1 MGLSIFREDASMTR
15 KPTYA
20 ELEKR
25 VEELEKEASE
35 RNGTEQALQQS
46 EERYREI
53 ASSIPGVVYQ
63 FLLRKDGSY
72 AAPYISESASAILDI
87 SAKEVMAN
95 PYSLFDR
102 IAKEDLESVNQSIA
116 ESAQTMETW
125 LKEFRI
131 KTTTG
136 EIRWMRAASVPH
148 LLPDGEI
155 LWNGVILDISDRV
168 RVEEAL
174 QMAHDELETRVEE
187 RTGEL
192 ARANRQL
199 KREVEERKQA
209 EETLRESEEKYRT
222 ILESIEE
229 GYFEVDLAGTL
240 TFFNDTLC
248 KITGSSRGELLGK
261 NNREYTTPQ
270 TAQKMYR
277 LFNQVYRTGR
287 PSRVMDY
294 EIILK
299 DGRTIVLEMSTS
311 LMRNAAGTPVG
322 FRGVIR
328 DITERKRAEEVLQR
342 EKEKFQ
348 ILVEESPFGVSLIG
362 KDGRYK
368 YLNPTFIE
376 IFGYDLKDITTGREW
391 FKKAYPDQGYRK
403 QVISTWI
410 SDLKGARPGECRP
423 HTFTVTCKDGSA
435 KIIQFR
441 PVTMESEG
449 QFVIYEDITERKQL
463 EEQLQLAQKMEALG
477 TLAGG
482 IAHNFNNLLTA
493 IMSHTSLMLM
503 DTDPTQPHYERLKS
517 IEKLVDSGAK
527 LTRQLLGYA
536 RKGRY
541 EIKPINVNRLVKETA
556 DTLYA
561 TRKDIRVH
569 QELAEDLHGVQ
580 ADQDQ
585 IEQILWNLYVNAAD
599 SMPTGGNLFLKTMN
613 VTSQDMKNKP
623 YKVKPGNYVRVT
635 VSDTGIGM
643 DKEIMQHIFEPFFTT
658 KGLARG
664 TGLGL
669 SSVYGIVKAHG
680 GYIDVDSEK
689 AKGSIFSIYL
699 PASKGEYRE
708 KEEILER
715 PERGHET
722 LLLVDDEAMILK
734 VGKEMLEALGYT
746 VLVARG
752 GKEAIDIYKSHT
764 DTIHMVMLDMIMPD
778 IGGGETYDQLK
789 EINPKV
795 KVLLS
800 SGYSIDGQATEIL
813 ERGCNGFIQK
823 PFSMKEL
830 SQSIRKILGKEQA

>member
-15 KPTYA
+15 KPTYE
-20 ELEKR
+20 ELERR
-25 VEELEKEASE
+25 VKELEKEASE
-35 RNGTEQALQQS
+35 RKEEEQALQQ
-46 EERYREI
+46 
-53 ASSIPGVVYQ
+53 
-63 FLLRKDGSY
+63 
-72 AAPYISESASAILDI
+72 
-87 SAKEVMAN
+87 
-95 PYSLFDR
+95 
-102 IAKEDLESVNQSIA
+102 
-116 ESAQTMETW
+116 
-125 LKEFRI
+125 
-131 KTTTG
+131 
-136 EIRWMRAASVPH
+136 
-148 LLPDGEI
+148 
-155 LWNGVILDISDRV
+155 
-168 RVEEAL
+168 
-174 QMAHDELETRVEE
+174 
-187 RTGEL
+187 
-192 ARANRQL
+192 
-199 KREVEERKQA
+199 
-209 EETLRESEEKYRT
+209 SEEKYRT

-240 TFFNDTLC
+240 TFFNDPLC
-248 KITGSSRGELLGK
+248 KITGSSRGELLGM
-261 NNREYTTPQ
+261 NNREYTTPE

-277 LFNQVYRTGR
+277 LFNQVYRTGK
-287 PSRVMDY
+287 PLRVMDY

-299 DGRTIVLEMSTS
+299 DGSTIVLEMSTS
-311 LMRNAAGTPVG
+311 LMRDADGAPVG

-362 KDGRYK
+362 KDGHYK

-376 IFGYDLKDITTGREW
+376 IFGYDLKDIPTGREW

-410 SDLKGARPGECRP
+410 SDLKGARPGECRVQ
-423 HTFTVTCKDGSA
+423 TFTVTCKDGSA
-435 KIIQFR
+435 KIIHFR
-441 PVTMESEG
+441 PVSMESGG
-449 QFVIYEDITERKQL
+449 QFVIYEDITERRQL
-463 EEQLQLAQKMEALG
+463 EEQLQLAQKMEVLG
-477 TLAGG
+477 TLARG

-503 DTDPTQPHYERLKS
+503 DTDATQPHYEGFKS

-556 DTLYA
+556 DTLCA

-580 ADQDQ
+580 ADQDK

-623 YKVKPGNYVRVT
+623 YKVKPGNYVLVT

-680 GYIDVDSEK
+680 GHIDVDSEK
-689 AKGSIFSIYL
+689 AKGSAFSIYL
-699 PASKGEYRE
+699 PASKGEYIE
-708 KEEILER
+708 KDEILER
-715 PERGHET
+715 PEKGHET
-722 LLLVDDEAMILK
+722 LLVVDDEGMILK

-746 VLVARG
+746 VLVARS
-752 GKEAIDIYKSHT
+752 GKEAIDIYKAHT
-764 DTIHMVMLDMIMPD
+764 DKIHMVMLDMIMPD
-778 IGGGETYDQLK
+778 IGGGGTYDQLK

-823 PFSMKEL
+823 PFNMKEL
-830 SQSIRKILGKEQA
+830 SQSIKEILGKE